1 MRSATNF
8 LRSESGLSLWW
19 SVMVRLLKDWTM
31 TVARVPSARLRTLEI
46 SGDKKEEERRGE
58 REREREREREERR
71 LRSSLM
77 QWSVSWK
84 RERER
89 KIKFTNS
96 AGLILTS
103 KNIDSIIFRNFQ
115 AKQLILGWES
125 ILLFE
130 QGIDFFQMNHGSQ
143 FAIFGI
149 DTALFLNC
157 NWPRFV
163 RGSFWWSIFAEY
175 WASQCLDSRECFD
188 FEARHWRSEEVIGF
202 DEETA
207 AILFPISEWACH
219 SDASILPISWVG
231 TEK

>member
-1 MRSATNF
+1 MFWGVQPIFWEVNRDWAYDGLLWYAFWRTGPWPLPESHPRDWELWRS
-8 LRSESGLSLWW
+8 
-19 SVMVRLLKDWTM
+19 
-31 TVARVPSARLRTLEI
+31 PEI
-46 SGDKKEEERRGE
+46 RKRRRGE

-157 NWPRFV
+157 NWPRF
-163 RGSFWWSIFAEY
+163 
-175 WASQCLDSRECFD
+175 
-188 FEARHWRSEEVIGF
+188 IGGQF
-202 DEETA
+202 LRNIEP
-207 AILFPISEWACH
+207 LNV
-219 SDASILPISWVG
+219 SILRNVLILKPDTDG
-231 TEK
+231 ARR